1 LDERLQA
8 TISQHTEHKIQ
19 RTKMRLI
26 PQVKELILSGQKFT
40 LYDAEAIYIKDN
52 SADLFGAANLLRER
66 IKLLTGINIALRVGA
81 PDNIKGII
89 LRHDEE
95 DSEEYRIFIEKDRI
109 ILDGKSIS
117 ALFWAVQTL
126 LQIISLQGQQIPCLQ
141 ISDSPDFRHRGFY
154 HDVTRG
160 KVPKLSTLKLLIERL
175 AYYKINEL
183 QLYVEH
189 SFAFRNIPELWVGR
203 DPLTSEEILE
213 LDRYSRNFHI
223 DLIPSLASFGHLYE
237 LLRLKRF
244 EHLNELHVKA
254 SEIPQNLWD
263 RMAHYTIDPTNDESY
278 ELIKSMIEEYLPL
291 FSSKYFNICCD
302 ETFDLGKGK
311 NLLRVQKEGT
321 GTLYLEFVNKLI
333 DLVRSHGKTPMLW
346 GDIIL
351 KHPELMSQLPRDV
364 IFLNWGYGA
373 DITDENIRI
382 LADAGVRQYVCPGI
396 QGWSRF
402 AYDIGTACD
411 NIRKMVQFGF
421 QHKTAGV
428 LNTDWGDCC
437 HINLFAGLL
446 HGMIFGAALCWNK
459 ESYSD
464 DDFDRAASV
473 LEWGDKSETLYVLLR
488 ELGKLCFYH
497 FGNIYAWVSG
507 TEGLWNKEQKVKEIE
522 ARVLQNN
529 YDRAVEI
536 HKELINLRAVG
547 NQKRLEFDEV
557 VFGAKATV
565 WTLALLLFKKKHEY
579 NQRLEIPV
587 AKAEL
592 IKMGYDVLTEL
603 MRLWRIRNKESELQ
617 NAVAVFRN
625 ALEKVQGL

>member
-1 LDERLQA
+1 
-8 TISQHTEHKIQ
+8 
-19 RTKMRLI
+19 MRLI
-26 PQVKELILSGQKFT
+26 PQVKQLILAGQKFS
-40 LYDAEAIYIKDN
+40 LCEAEAIHINN
-52 SADLFGAANLLRER
+52 SSTDLLGAASFLKER
-66 IKLLTGINIALRVGA
+66 IKILTGINIALSIGDR
-81 PDNIKGII
+81 DNINGII

-95 DSEEYRIFIEKDRI
+95 DSEEYRIFVEKDRI
-109 ILDGKSIS
+109 ILEGRSAS
-117 ALFWAVQTL
+117 ALFWAIQTL
-126 LQIISLQGQQIPCLQ
+126 LQIISLNGQEIPCLQ
-141 ISDSPDFRHRGFY
+141 ITDFPDFRHRGFY

-160 KVPKLSTLKLLIERL
+160 KVPKLSTLKSLIEKL

-189 SFAFRNIPELWVGR
+189 SFAFRNIPELWGGR

-213 LDRYSRNFHI
+213 LDHYSKRFHI

-244 EHLNELHVKA
+244 EHLNELNIKA

-278 ELIKSMIEEYLPL
+278 KLIKSMIEEYLPL

-321 GTLYLEFVNKLI
+321 GTLYLEFVSKLI

-351 KHPELMSQLPRDV
+351 KHPELIKQVPRDV
-364 IFLNWGYGA
+364 VFLNWGYGA

-382 LADAGVRQYVCPGI
+382 LADTGVRQYVCPGT
-396 QGWSRF
+396 QGWSRV
-402 AYDIGTACD
+402 AYDIGTASD

-421 QHKTAGV
+421 QYKAVGV
-428 LNTDWGDCC
+428 LNTDWGDCG
-437 HINLFAGLL
+437 HINLFAGMF

-464 DDFDRAASV
+464 DDFDRAVSV
-473 LEWGDKSETLYVLLR
+473 LEWGDKSETLYRLLR
-488 ELGKLCFYH
+488 ELGGLCFYH

-507 TEGLWNKEQKVKEIE
+507 TEGLWNKEQKVKEIGVGE
-522 ARVLQNN
+522 LQNN
-529 YDRAVEI
+529 YDRAVEVLS
-536 HKELINLRAVG
+536 KLINLRAIG
-547 NQKRLEFDEV
+547 NQKRLEFDEL

-565 WTLALLLFKKKHEY
+565 WTLALLLFKKRHEY

-592 IKMGYDVLTEL
+592 IKMGYDVLAEL
-603 MRLWRIRNKESELQ
+603 IRLWRIRNKESELQ
-617 NAVAVFRN
+617 NVVAVFRKV
-625 ALEKVQGL
+625 LEKVQGL

>member
-1 LDERLQA
+1 
-8 TISQHTEHKIQ
+8 
-19 RTKMRLI
+19 M
-26 PQVKELILSGQKFT
+26 
-40 LYDAEAIYIKDN
+40 
-52 SADLFGAANLLRER
+52 
-66 IKLLTGINIALRVGA
+66 
-81 PDNIKGII
+81 
-89 LRHDEE
+89 
-95 DSEEYRIFIEKDRI
+95 
-109 ILDGKSIS
+109 
-117 ALFWAVQTL
+117 
-126 LQIISLQGQQIPCLQ
+126 
-141 ISDSPDFRHRGFY
+141 
-154 HDVTRG
+154 
-160 KVPKLSTLKLLIERL
+160 
-175 AYYKINEL
+175 
-183 QLYVEH
+183 
-189 SFAFRNIPELWVGR
+189 
-203 DPLTSEEILE
+203 E
-213 LDRYSRNFHI
+213 LDHYSKRFHI

-244 EHLNELHVKA
+244 EHLNELNIKA

-321 GTLYLEFVNKLI
+321 GTLYLEFVKKLT

-346 GDIIL
+346 GDIII
-351 KHPELMSQLPRDV
+351 KHPELMSQLPGEV

-382 LADAGVRQYVCPGI
+382 LADAGVSQYVCPGI

-402 AYDIGTACD
+402 AYDIGAASE

-421 QHKTAGV
+421 QYKAAGV
-428 LNTDWGDCC
+428 LNTDWGDCG
-437 HINLFAGLL
+437 HINFFAGLF
-446 HGMIFGAALCWNK
+446 HGMILGAALCWNK

-464 DDFDRAASV
+464 DVFDRAVSV
-473 LEWGDKSETLYVLLR
+473 LEWGDKSETLYMLLR
-488 ELGKLCFYH
+488 ELGRLCFYH
-497 FGNIYAWVSG
+497 FGNIYAWVSSG
-507 TEGLWNKEQKVKEIE
+507 TEGLWNKEQKVREIE
-522 ARVLQNN
+522 VGLLQNN

-536 HKELINLRAVG
+536 HSELINLRANS
-547 NQKRLEFDEV
+547 NQRRLEFDEL

-565 WTLALLLFKKKHEY
+565 WTLALLLFKKRHEY

-592 IKMGYDVLTEL
+592 IKMGYDVLAEL
-603 MRLWRIRNKESELQ
+603 IRLWRTRNKESELQ
-617 NAVAVFRN
+617 NVVAVFRS